1 METAQYSVDE
11 VQILRPKSGRKP
23 LQPRNIIQANPIV
36 HDLAKT
42 SKAKKEWIE
51 ISVIGCDGQS
61 NKENNPV
68 CTATLTLN
76 PTTTPTTT
84 KLESLDSSLA
94 EELSAIRKKL
104 ERQREDRERTERM
117 LKERDSVLEM
127 KMKELELR
135 GETQR
140 ELEIELDRLYRL
152 KQLHSQ
158 SMEFSPLRSLRDKER
173 EKKVH
178 EEPSEELDDGDR
190 EESVG
195 DNASQEL
202 NTSASSETI
211 TDK

>member
-61 NKENNPV
+61 NKENNP
-68 CTATLTLN
+68 
-76 PTTTPTTT
+76 
-84 KLESLDSSLA
+84 
-94 EELSAIRKKL
+94 EEAG
-104 ERQREDRERTERM
+104 ETEEDRERGQRM

-158 SMEFSPLRSLRDKER
+158 SMIRK